1 MNLMGLFRSP
11 QNELEKGGKEAE
23 DSGIRNS
30 CPRCGVLL
38 PLSEQQENMNVC
50 TACGY
55 HFRIG
60 PRDRINYT
68 TDEGSFQELDGEL
81 MSRDL
86 LDFPGYDQKLR
97 NAKLASREKEGVA
110 CGTALVE
117 GQPCALFCMD
127 PYFMMGSMGTV
138 VGEKITRL
146 FEYATENRLPV
157 VGFTVSGGARM
168 QEGILSLM
176 QMAKTSAALKK
187 HSDAGLFYLS
197 VLTDPTTGGVTASF
211 AMDGDVI
218 MAEPGATIGF
228 AGARVIEQTIRKK
241 LPQGFQT
248 AEFLLEH
255 GFVDLIVPRGE
266 QKAAIA
272 RLLRLH
278 DGKAAAEQLERIREM
293 PLGEDPEEGEGEAL

>member
-23 DSGIRNS
+23 DAGIHS
-30 CPRCGVLL
+30 ACPRCGVQLA
-38 PLSEQQENMNVC
+38 LSDLQENMNVC
-50 TACGY
+50 TSCGY
-55 HFRIG
+55 HFRVA
-60 PRDRINYT
+60 PRERIAYLV
-68 TDEGSFQELDGEL
+68 DEGSFQELDGEL
-81 MSRDL
+81 LSRDL

-97 NAKLASREKEGVA
+97 NAKLSSREKDAVV
-110 CGTALVE
+110 CGTALVL
-117 GQPCALFCMD
+117 GQPCALFVMD
-127 PYFMMGSMGTV
+127 PNFMMGSMGSV

-146 FEYATENRLPV
+146 FETATELGTPV

-176 QMAKTSAALKK
+176 QMAKTSAAIRR
-187 HSDAGLFYLS
+187 HSAADLFYLT
-197 VLTDPTTGGVTASF
+197 VLTDPTLGGVTASF
-211 AMDGDVI
+211 AMDGDII

-255 GFVDLIVPRGE
+255 GFVDLIVPRDRQRE
-266 QKAAIA
+266 TIA
-272 RLLRLH
+272 QLLKLH
-278 DGKAAAEQLERIREM
+278 VPGSMIFDEWEAGPDERV
-293 PLGEDPEEGEGEAL
+293 

>member
-23 DSGIRNS
+23 DQGIRNS
-30 CPRCGVLL
+30 CPRCGVQL
-38 PLSEQQENMNVC
+38 PLTDLQENLNVC
-50 TACGY
+50 SACGY
-55 HFRIG
+55 HFRVG
-60 PRDRINYT
+60 PRERVFFIC
-68 TDEGSFQELDGEL
+68 DEGSFQELDSDL

-86 LDFPGYDQKLR
+86 LGFPSYDQKLR
-97 NAKLASREKEGVA
+97 NAKLASREKEGVL
-110 CGTALVE
+110 CGAAQVE
-117 GQPCALFCMD
+117 GVACAVFCMD
-127 PYFMMGSMGTV
+127 HNFMMGSMGTV

-146 FEYATENRLPV
+146 FEYATQHSLPV

-187 HSDAGLFYLS
+187 HSDAGNFYLT
-197 VLTDPTTGGVTASF
+197 VLTDPTLGGITASF

-228 AGARVIEQTIRKK
+228 AGPRVIEQTIRKK

-255 GFVDLIVPRGE
+255 GFVDLIVPRGG
-266 QKAAIA
+266 QRQAIA
-272 RLLRLH
+272 QLLRLH
-278 DGKAAAEQLERIREM
+278 GPAVLNPAEAEKEGAAV
-293 PLGEDPEEGEGEAL
+293 